1 MTYLGR
7 VEVRSFALVEPVMTV
22 QLQFGTGQSGPA
34 IVVGSTRSNS
44 EGSVVASLENPCE
57 LLHWVIHVQ
66 PDIRRPGRRSRRDG
80 LCAGELGHGHEI
92 LMARLAEAF
101 PLGGIQVDERGV
113 EVRGRLDRGIDT
125 VGGHVRGALER
136 DVEANLVV
144 LECNC
149 KTGVE
154 WYTSECVCVRSRS
167 CGEETWT
174 QSVTM
179 GVRIR
184 TQRQS
189 QGRALAEKEGQRD
202 VEPLDHSSV
211 TTGGRVLEIDHTPV
225 GRLLVRRMV
234 QFAVH
239 AQPVGI
245 QLINT
250 LSTDLQFDFL
260 EQLLGREM
268 GLVGSMLLH
277 RHLDI
282 DGVEEITVPGNRH
295 GRALS
300 ESYGTREG
308 ALNRLKR
315 ERRVPVLGWCV

>member
-1 MTYLGR
+1 VSSSVPAEVARSARLNHLRRAQRKRVGVHARNRLCLHVLVRLGR

-44 EGSVVASLENPCE
+44 EGSVVASLEDPCE

-80 LCAGELGHGHEI
+80 LRSSELGHGHEI

-136 DVEANLVV
+136 NVEANLVV

-149 KTGVE
+149 KMGVE
-154 WYTSECVCVRSRS
+154 WYTSECVCVCVRSRS

-174 QSVTM
+174 
-179 GVRIR
+179 
-184 TQRQS
+184 
-189 QGRALAEKEGQRD
+189 
-202 VEPLDHSSV
+202 
-211 TTGGRVLEIDHTPV
+211 
-225 GRLLVRRMV
+225 
-234 QFAVH
+234 
-239 AQPVGI
+239 
-245 QLINT
+245 
-250 LSTDLQFDFL
+250 
-260 EQLLGREM
+260 
-268 GLVGSMLLH
+268 
-277 RHLDI
+277 
-282 DGVEEITVPGNRH
+282 
-295 GRALS
+295 
-300 ESYGTREG
+300 
-308 ALNRLKR
+308 
-315 ERRVPVLGWCV
+315 

>member
-1 MTYLGR
+1 MGVSTRRFECACVMRDRWIGIIMTYLGR

-80 LCAGELGHGHEI
+80 LCAGELGHSHEI

-136 DVEANLVV
+136 NVEANLVV

-154 WYTSECVCVRSRS
+154 WYTSECVCVRSRVR
-167 CGEETWT
+167 GEKK
-174 QSVTM
+174 
-179 GVRIR
+179 
-184 TQRQS
+184 
-189 QGRALAEKEGQRD
+189 LD
-202 VEPLDHSSV
+202 V
-211 TTGGRVLEIDHTPV
+211 
-225 GRLLVRRMV
+225 
-234 QFAVH
+234 
-239 AQPVGI
+239 
-245 QLINT
+245 
-250 LSTDLQFDFL
+250 
-260 EQLLGREM
+260 
-268 GLVGSMLLH
+268 
-277 RHLDI
+277 
-282 DGVEEITVPGNRH
+282 NRH
-295 GRALS
+295 DGSQNTYPKAEPGTGSCRKRRSEGRRTS
-300 ESYGTREG
+300 
-308 ALNRLKR
+308 
-315 ERRVPVLGWCV
+315 